1 MFKALLYKLAY
12 PLFAKEVEAYH
23 RLNNAILG
31 IHRWCASDAKANLI
45 TTHLLEV
52 RDNEIY
58 HFDDTFRERLR
69 AIDKPT
75 VTSDRKPYTRPDGT
89 PVTSDRKPYTRP
101 DGTKVTSGDAAHQ
114 GSMAAAIADDDNFRK
129 GCGSH
134 EAAWSG
140 SDDSCSSSSS
150 SSSSGGD

>member
-12 PLFAKEVEAYH
+12 PLFAKEVEAYF

-31 IHRWCASDAKANLI
+31 IYGWCASDPKAKLI
-45 TTHLLEV
+45 TTHLLKV

-69 AIDKPT
+69 ALDKPAVI
-75 VTSDRKPYTRPDGT
+75 VTRISVPESRPLISDRKPYSRPDGT
-89 PVTSDRKPYTRP
+89 PVTSY
-101 DGTKVTSGDAAHQ
+101 DAAHQ
-114 GSMAAAIADDDNFRK
+114 ASMATALALADDDNFRK

-140 SDDSCSSSSS
+140 SGDSCSSSSG
-150 SSSSGGD
+150 SSSSGD

>member
-12 PLFAKEVEAYH
+12 PLFAKEVEAYF

-31 IHRWCASDAKANLI
+31 IYGWCASDAKANLI
-45 TTHLLEV
+45 TTHLLKV

-58 HFDDTFRERLR
+58 HSDHSFRERLR
-69 AIDKPT
+69 ALDKPAVIVT
-75 VTSDRKPYTRPDGT
+75 RISVPESRPLTSDRKPYSRPDGT
-89 PVTSDRKPYTRP
+89 PVTSY
-101 DGTKVTSGDAAHQ
+101 DAAHQ
-114 GSMAAAIADDDNFRK
+114 ASMAAAIADDDNFRK

-134 EAAWSG
+134 EAVWSG

-150 SSSSGGD
+150 SSSGD